1 MSVYLY
7 DEALLSKIRDW
18 TDDTKVRIYG
28 PDDSHQ
34 LFQVLADEQD
44 DRRLELPMIVL
55 TRPGGYT
62 VTNTNRKPL
71 SYNGL
76 TLSQESL
83 FASKLNAIPIAIKY
97 QLDVYTRYMKEADT
111 YTRELVFNIVNHN
124 KVEVN
129 IPYEDVNYKHIS
141 SVWMSNEIV
150 DNTSVPEIIVRGQF
164 YRMTINLE
172 IDDAYL
178 WDVKK
183 YKNASIDIGDGITID
198 AEFPKK

>member
-7 DEALLSKIRDW
+7 DEALLKKLRSW
-18 TDDTKVRIYG
+18 TSDTKVKIYG
-28 PDDSHQ
+28 PDDARQ

-44 DRRLELPMIVL
+44 DKRLELPMIVL

-71 SYNGL
+71 SYNGV
-76 TLSQESL
+76 TIQEEEDYST
-83 FASKLNAIPIAIKY
+83 KLNAIPISIGY

-124 KVEVN
+124 KVEVE
-129 IPYEDVNYKHIS
+129 IPYEDVNLKHIS
-141 SVWMSNEIV
+141 SIWMSSDIV
-150 DNTSVPEIIVRGQF
+150 DNTNVPEIIIRGQF
-164 YRMTINLE
+164 YRMTINIV

-183 YKNASIDIGDGITID
+183 YGNLEID
-198 AEFPKK
+198 ANINEN

>member
-7 DEALLSKIRDW
+7 DEALLKKLRSW
-18 TDDTKVRIYG
+18 TSDTKVKIYG
-28 PDDSHQ
+28 PDDARQ

-44 DRRLELPMIVL
+44 DKRLELPMIVL

-71 SYNGL
+71 SYNGV
-76 TLSQESL
+76 TIQEEEDYST
-83 FASKLNAIPIAIKY
+83 KLNAIPISIGY

-124 KVEVN
+124 KVEVE
-129 IPYEDVNYKHIS
+129 IPYEDVNLKHIS
-141 SVWMSNEIV
+141 SIWMSNDIV
-150 DNTSVPEIIVRGQF
+150 DNTNVPEIIVRGQF
-164 YRMTINLE
+164 YRMTINIV

-183 YKNASIDIGDGITID
+183 YGNLEID
-198 AEFPKK
+198 ANINEN